1 MNLKYNKWNIWRL
14 SEFYRTEINKNAPI
28 ASQYEETMR
37 REIEAID
44 PYFTR
49 GSLNNMLEIGPG
61 MGVFSA
67 LAHKKYGP
75 YLYMIEGGKK
85 EDRPDV
91 MSTVG
96 WKGDQPLLCSDVE
109 ALSSFMFD
117 NDILDFEILEVLG
130 NGRFRVIADDKP
142 EIDECSLDQAW
153 PLVKFDLVVS
163 LRSWCWHYD
172 ASMYLDFVY
181 KHSIPRHTL
190 LLVDVRRF
198 QNQMEKLH
206 ECFET
211 VEVIPEKDVEKM
223 IRVLLRAK

>member
-1 MNLKYNKWNIWRL
+1 MELKYNKCNTWRL
-14 SEFYRTEINKNAPI
+14 SEFYRTELKSGQIVLR
-28 ASQYEETMR
+28 YEDTMR
-37 REIEAID
+37 REMSAID
-44 PYFTR
+44 PYFTKDSL
-49 GSLNNMLEIGPG
+49 GSMLEIGPG

-67 LAHKKYGP
+67 LAYHKYKP
-75 YLYMIEGGKK
+75 HLYMIEGGKK

-96 WKGDQPLLCSDVE
+96 WKGDQPLLCSDIE

-130 NGRFRVIADDKP
+130 DGRFRVIADDKP

-172 ASMYLDFVY
+172 ASIYLEFVY

-190 LLVDVRRF
+190 LLVDVRKF

-211 VEVIPEKDVEKM
+211 VEVIPEKDPGKM
-223 IRVLLRAK
+223 IRILMRAK